1 MGVFMTDIN
10 DTGFR
15 IKNIAFNSQPSIFRI
30 CPNIRETETSEPFC
44 PIVDIYWNQETKEL
58 DVKYDGPISGA
69 VKTLMNQFAETF
81 TSFIRGG
88 L

>member
-1 MGVFMTDIN
+1 MGIFMTDIN

-15 IKNIAFNSQPSIFRI
+15 IKNSNSSPSVFRI
-30 CPNIRETETSEPFC
+30 CPTIREAETSEPFC

-69 VKTLMNQFAETF
+69 VKTLMNQFAEMF
-81 TSFIRGG
+81 TNHIKGS